1 MRSKRGIFIAAL
13 ILLTIGLSASTAQ
26 AAPGA
31 GRPDTRLSTVPASA
45 QTAAS
50 ASVDGTVFLPKSVID
65 RYVKYPNGGVDNCRG
80 WMNSN
85 GASPFKVQA
94 NLVVWSGGCIVRLWR
109 SYNGGSSWNEVTDSG
124 QVTYGEPQY
133 DSYFYDDSGS
143 RALAHIEVC
152 VDDED
157 GIWDCKDSPNY

>member
-31 GRPDTRLSTVPASA
+31 GRPDTRVSTVPASA
-45 QTAAS
+45 QAAAP
-50 ASVDGTVFLPKSVID
+50 ASIDGKVFLPKSVVD
-65 RYVKYPNGGVDNCRG
+65 LYAELSDGGVDNCRG

-85 GASPFKVQA
+85 GSSPFKLQA
-94 NLVVWSGGCIVRLWR
+94 NLVVWSGGCIVYLWR
-109 SYNGGSSWNEVTDSG
+109 SYNGGSSWKKVTDSG
-124 QVTYGEPQY
+124 QVTYGDNQY

-143 RALAHIEVC
+143 GALAHIQVC
-152 VDDED
+152 IDDEI
-157 GIWDCKDSPNY
+157 GIWGCHNSPDY